1 MTTANY
7 MEVAGSV
14 KRRVLRLRRSPSRL
28 SCPSFDLVLAHLAGQ
43 RVAMHAELAGGLGQA
58 AVALFQHP
66 GDEPLFELPH
76 RIVEL
81 DAFVDH
87 LLDQPFEP
95 IADHERSSSRPVRR
109 WKASTYFSRVL
120 ATTSSGKEGT
130 GGCLFQRMRSR

>member
-1 MTTANY
+1 
-7 MEVAGSV
+7 MEAAGSV
-14 KRRVLRLRRSPSRL
+14 KGRVLRMRRGL

-43 RVAMHAELAGGLGQA
+43 RVGVHAELAGGFGQA
-58 AVALFQHP
+58 AVALLQHP
-66 GDEPLFELPH
+66 GDEPFFELPH

-81 DAFVDH
+81 DALVAH

-109 WKASTYFSRVL
+109 SKASTYFSRVL
-120 ATTSSGKEGT
+120 ATTSSGREGT